1 MERVNIRNACHFF
14 TACRADRPRGTYAI
28 DFAAPRAL
36 DFVPSFRHRCG
47 LSGNELSRHNWT
59 TTLDAV
65 QVALAGQVDGRRT
78 IREIIA
84 AASQR
89 GALPQGS
96 QADHEQFAK
105 TFFQSL
111 WRLDFVAM
119 GL

>member
-1 MERVNIRNACHFF
+1 MP
-14 TACRADRPRGTYAI
+14 CRADRPRGTYAI
-28 DFAAPRAL
+28 DFAAPGAL

-59 TTLDAV
+59 TTLDAAQGV
-65 QVALAGQVDGRRT
+65 LAGQVDGRRT
-78 IREIIA
+78 IREIIT